1 MAVLLSH
8 FQCLAFSISSLD
20 LFLCAR
26 KSCRK
31 SFISR
36 MNSISST
43 LRLFNLSIIMLWS
56 RAVKCFPEIKDDFYG
71 RFLALAFQELFLP
84 SE

>member
-56 RAVKCFPEIKDDFYG
+56 RAVKCFPEIKDDFCG
-71 RFLALAFQELFLP
+71 KFLALAFQELFVP